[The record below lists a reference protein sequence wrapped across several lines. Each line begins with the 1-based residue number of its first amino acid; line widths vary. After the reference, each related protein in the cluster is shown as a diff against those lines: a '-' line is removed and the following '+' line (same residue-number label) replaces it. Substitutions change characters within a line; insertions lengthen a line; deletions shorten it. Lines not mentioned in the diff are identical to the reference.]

1 MDVGESGLNEEK
13 KKKRNMMFICFERF
27 IQMEN
32 ICPNKLKYIF
42 ILMLV
47 RLK

>member
-1 MDVGESGLNEEK
+1 MDVGESGLKEEK
-13 KKKRNMMFICFERF
+13 KKKKMMFICFERF
-27 IQMEN
+27 ILMEN

-42 ILMLV
+42 ILMLL